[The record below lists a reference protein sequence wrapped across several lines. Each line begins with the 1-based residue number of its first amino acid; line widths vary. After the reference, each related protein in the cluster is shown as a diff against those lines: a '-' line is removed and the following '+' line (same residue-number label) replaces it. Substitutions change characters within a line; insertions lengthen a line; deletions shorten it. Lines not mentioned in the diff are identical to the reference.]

1 MTQRFQYLNEQ
12 KNCLR
17 LTHQLLDQAD
27 VDGLLRCLNR
37 HLQHSPLPFPCSILL
52 DNPRQGPMLYQLQ
65 QDNVSPLD
73 DEMLLQNGPLRIVEA
88 TQSTLHLSQDEYQQ
102 RYPALFQQTTE
113 QPFNDALIIPILN
126 HRRLLGYCELRRADA
141 GRFDADDEAY
151 AELVGESLGVALEHL
166 QARLSLG
173 LEQNQLCEERDDFH
187 VLVNVTNAVITE
199 RSVESLVEKIA
210 HEIHCYFGIN
220 AISVCLPDTD
230 PSLLN
235 LYNAFFTQPGKA
247 QRSHK
252 RIAAEHSICLSVLE
266 SGEIQLCELDEQD
279 PRAHNETQLFGFW
292 PAATQ
297 QLCLIPIKFAGQVLG
312 VLKLAQADSGCFKG
326 SRLQLL
332 AQIAERTA
340 IAVDNARA
348 YQEINRLKD
357 NLVRENHYLSEQ
369 VESLSHQQF
378 DEIIGASRSIKD
390 VLKQVEIVA
399 RTDCSVLLL
408 GETGTGKEVF
418 ARAIHRLSPRS
429 SKRMIKM
436 NCAAMPAG
444 LMESDL
450 FGHEKGAFTGASKER
465 MGRFEMAHHSSLFLD
480 EVGDMPLELQPKLLR
495 VLQEQ
500 EFERVGGNRLINV
513 DVRLI
518 AATNRDLQKMVVDKE
533 FRSDLFYRLNV
544 FPIRLP
550 ALSERRDDIPHL
562 AKFFVSRA
570 CQHMGRNIDSI
581 PAPVLRRLQELDWP
595 GNIRELQNVIER
607 AVLLSSGHA
616 LQLPPELEEDDSA
629 EREFLKVNSRPVL
642 TATTRNHDEDD
653 EYQRIV
659 SVLQE
664 TNGIVAGPRG
674 AAHKLGLKRT
684 TLLSR
689 MKRLGIDKDA
699 VLE

>member
-1 MTQRFQYLNEQ
+1 MTQRLEYLHEQ

-17 LTHQLLDQAD
+17 LTHQLLDQSNVAQLLQSMNAYLRESPVSYQCTMLVD
-27 VDGLLRCLNR
+27 DPVDGPLLYR
-37 HLQHSPLPFPCSILL
+37 QH
-52 DNPRQGPMLYQLQ
+52 
-65 QDNVSPLD
+65 QDEVQCIS
-73 DEMLLQNGPLRIVEA
+73 DEMLLNGPLRLIEA
-88 TQSTLHLSQDEYQQ
+88 TRAPLHLCADEYQQ
-102 RYPALFQQTTE
+102 RYPALYSLTKAPAFC
-113 QPFNDALIIPILN
+113 DALILPILN
-126 HRRLLGYCELRRADA
+126 HRRLLGYCELRRAD
-141 GRFDADDEAY
+141 GHRFDSEDVAC
-151 AELVGESLGVALEHL
+151 AELLSESLGVALEHL

-173 LEQNQLCEERDDFH
+173 LEQHQLCEERDDFH

-210 HEIHCYFGIN
+210 HEIHVYFGIC
-220 AISVCLPDTD
+220 AVSVCLPDTD

-235 LYNAFFTQPGKA
+235 LYNAFFTEPAQP
-247 QRSHK
+247 QRSHL
-252 RIAAEHSICLSVLE
+252 RITAANSICQRVLE
-266 SGEIQLCELDEQD
+266 HGEIELCELTADD
-279 PRAHNETQLFGFW
+279 PFARNETQLFQYW
-292 PAATQ
+292 PAERHT
-297 QLCLIPIKFAGQVLG
+297 LCLVPIKFAGQVLG
-312 VLKLAQADSGCFKG
+312 VLKLARADAHCFQG

-357 NLVRENHYLSEQ
+357 NLMRENHYLSEQ

-378 DEIIGASRSIKD
+378 DEIIGSSHSIQA
-390 VLKQVEIVA
+390 VLKQVELVA
-399 RTDCSVLLL
+399 STDCSVLLL

-418 ARAIHRLSPRS
+418 ARAIHRLSPRAH
-429 SKRMIKM
+429 KRMVKM

-444 LMESDL
+444 LLESDL
-450 FGHEKGAFTGASKER
+450 FGHEKGAFTGASKDR
-465 MGRFEMAHHSSLFLD
+465 QGRFEMAHHSSLFLD

-518 AATNRDLQKMVVDKE
+518 AATNRNLQKMVVDKE

-550 ALSERRDDIPHL
+550 SLNERRDDIPL
-562 AKFFVSRA
+562 LTKFFVSRA

-581 PAPVLRRLQELDWP
+581 PTRVLRRLQELEWP

-607 AVLLSSGHA
+607 AVLLSSGHT
-616 LQLPPELEEDDSA
+616 LQLPPEIETADDSEA
-629 EREFLKVNSRPVL
+629 SFFHVTASPLAAPKRNS
-642 TATTRNHDEDD
+642 DEDD

>member
-1 MTQRFQYLNEQ
+1 MTQRLEYLHEQ

-17 LTHQLLDQAD
+17 LTHQLLDQSSVAQ
-27 VDGLLRCLNR
+27 LLQSMNTYLRE
-37 HLQHSPLPFPCSILL
+37 SPVTYQCSVLI
-52 DNPRQGPMLYQLQ
+52 D
-65 QDNVSPLD
+65 DPLD
-73 DEMLLQNGPLRIVEA
+73 GPQLYRQIQDEVQCIRDEMLLNGPLRLIEA
-88 TQSTLHLSQDEYQQ
+88 TRAPLHLCADEYQQ
-102 RYPALFQQTTE
+102 RYPALYRLTNAPAFC
-113 QPFNDALIIPILN
+113 DALILPILN
-126 HRRLLGYCELRRADA
+126 HRRLLGYCELRRAD
-141 GRFDADDEAY
+141 GHRFDSEDVAC
-151 AELVGESLGVALEHL
+151 AELLSESLGVALEHL

-173 LEQNQLCEERDDFH
+173 LEQHQLCEERDDFH

-210 HEIHCYFGIN
+210 HEIHVYFGIC
-220 AISVCLPDTD
+220 AVSVCLPDTD

-235 LYNAFFTQPGKA
+235 LYNAFFTEPA
-247 QRSHK
+247 RPQRSHL
-252 RIAAEHSICLSVLE
+252 RITAANSICQQVLE
-266 SGEIQLCELDEQD
+266 HGEIELCEMAADD
-279 PRAHNETQLFGFW
+279 PLARNENQLFQYW
-292 PAATQ
+292 PADRHE
-297 QLCLIPIKFAGQVLG
+297 LCLVPIKFAGQVLG
-312 VLKLAQADSGCFKG
+312 MLKLAQADTHCFQG

-357 NLVRENHYLSEQ
+357 NLMRENHYLSEQ

-378 DEIIGASRSIKD
+378 DEIIGSSRSIQA

-399 RTDCSVLLL
+399 STDCSVLLL

-418 ARAIHRLSPRS
+418 ARAIHRLSPRAH
-429 SKRMIKM
+429 KRMVKM

-444 LMESDL
+444 LLESDL
-450 FGHEKGAFTGASKER
+450 FGHEKGAFTGASKDR
-465 MGRFEMAHHSSLFLD
+465 QGRFEMAHHSSLFLD

-550 ALSERRDDIPHL
+550 SLNERRDDIPL
-562 AKFFVSRA
+562 LTKFFVSRA

-581 PAPVLRRLQELDWP
+581 PTRVLRRLQDLEWP

-607 AVLLSSGHA
+607 AVLLSSGHT
-616 LQLPPELEEDDSA
+616 LQLPPEIDIADDSEANFLRVTPSPLAAPKRNSDEED
-629 EREFLKVNSRPVL
+629 
-642 TATTRNHDEDD
+642 
-653 EYQRIV
+653 EYHRIIT
-659 SVLQE
+659 VLQE

-674 AAHKLGLKRT
+674 AAHRLGLKRT

>member
-1 MTQRFQYLNEQ
+1 MTQRLEYLHEQ

-17 LTHQLLDQAD
+17 LTHQLLDQSSVAQLLQSMNAYLHESPAPYQCSVLVDDPLNGPLLYRQTQDD
-27 VDGLLRCLNR
+27 VQCF
-37 HLQHSPLPFPCSILL
+37 S
-52 DNPRQGPMLYQLQ
+52 
-65 QDNVSPLD
+65 
-73 DEMLLQNGPLRIVEA
+73 DEMLANGPLRLIAA
-88 TQSTLHLSQDEYQQ
+88 TRAPLHLCADEYQQ
-102 RYPALFQQTTE
+102 RYPALYRLTNTPAFC
-113 QPFNDALIIPILN
+113 DALLLPILN
-126 HRRLLGYCELRRADA
+126 HRRLLGYCELRRAD
-141 GRFDADDEAY
+141 GRRFDSEDVAC
-151 AELVGESLGVALEHL
+151 AELLSESLGVALEHL

-173 LEQNQLCEERDDFH
+173 LEQHQLCEERDDFH

-210 HEIHCYFGIN
+210 HEIHVYFGIC
-220 AISVCLPDTD
+220 AVSVCLPDTD

-235 LYNAFFTQPGKA
+235 LYNAFFTEPGRP
-247 QRSHK
+247 QRSHL
-252 RIAAEHSICLSVLE
+252 RITAANSICQRVLE
-266 SGEIQLCELDEQD
+266 HGEIELCELEADD
-279 PRAHNETQLFGFW
+279 PLARNENLLFQYW
-292 PAATQ
+292 PADSHE
-297 QLCLIPIKFAGQVLG
+297 LCLVPIKFAGQMLG
-312 VLKLAQADSGCFKG
+312 VLKLAQADMHCFQG

-357 NLVRENHYLSEQ
+357 NLMRENHYLSEQ

-378 DEIIGASRSIKD
+378 DEIIGSSHSIQA

-399 RTDCSVLLL
+399 STDCSVLLL

-429 SKRMIKM
+429 HKRMVKM

-444 LMESDL
+444 LLESDL
-450 FGHEKGAFTGASKER
+450 FGHEKGAFTGASKDR
-465 MGRFEMAHHSSLFLD
+465 QGRFEMAHHSSLFLD

-518 AATNRDLQKMVVDKE
+518 AATNRNLQKMVVDKE

-550 ALSERRDDIPHL
+550 SLNERRDDIPL
-562 AKFFVSRA
+562 LTKFFVSRA

-581 PAPVLRRLQELDWP
+581 PTRVLRRLQELEWP

-607 AVLLSSGHA
+607 AVLLSSGHT
-616 LQLPPELEEDDSA
+616 LQLPPEIESA
-629 EREFLKVNSRPVL
+629 NDNDANFLRVTPSPL
-642 TATTRNHDEDD
+642 ATPKRNNEEDD
-653 EYQRIV
+653 EYHRIIN
-659 SVLQE
+659 VLQE